1 MENLALLKDFKGKNA
16 VIIGGTGGIGL
27 EIALALGKKGCN
39 LILQGRHE
47 ESRLKNL
54 EGTEGKIQQIVHNIH
69 VENKDW
75 METFLNSAI
84 MKYIKNADILCV
96 CLGPFLQCPIHE
108 TTVAQWQQIVNLNYT
123 FPGILVS
130 EALTG
135 MKKRGFGRIILFGGT
150 GTDNVSGFRT
160 NAVYA
165 GAKTALCSLV
175 KSVALE
181 YTQYGIT
188 CNGIL
193 PAQVETEYLS
203 KENIEK
209 IKAKMPTGKLIDG
222 KTVAE
227 TVVFLLEHPDFSGSL
242 INIDGGWQ
250 RQ

>member
-1 MENLALLKDFKGKNA
+1 MENLGFLKDFKEKNA

-27 EIALALGKKGCN
+27 EISLALAKKGCN

-47 ESRLKNL
+47 DSRLKSL
-54 EGTEGKIQQIVHNIH
+54 
-69 VENKDW
+69 ENKQGNIRQIIYDINVDNENW
-75 METFLNSAI
+75 MEKFFNSPL

-96 CLGPFLQCPIHE
+96 CLGPFLQCPIHQ
-108 TTVAQWQQIVNLNYT
+108 TTASQWRQIVDLNYT
-123 FPGILVS
+123 FPGILVT
-130 EALTG
+130 EALGG
-135 MKKRGFGRIILFGGT
+135 MKERGFGRIILFGGT

-160 NAVYA
+160 NAVYG

-181 YTQYGIT
+181 YTKYGIT

-203 KENIEK
+203 KEDIEK
-209 IKAKMPTGKLIDG
+209 IKAKMPAGKLIDG

-250 RQ
+250 RS